1 MQLATN
7 LCMLLLIKANVLLSS
22 LTYLRDLVLQ
32 IKRYMHD
39 TGLEI
44 CIKWIYIKSR
54 EYSKG
59 SEALHQFLNAQL
71 KNCTQLLVKFP
82 KDKQQHM
89 QQRMIVM
96 FRN

>member
-44 CIKWIYIKSR
+44 LSLIHI
-54 EYSKG
+54 
-59 SEALHQFLNAQL
+59 
-71 KNCTQLLVKFP
+71 
-82 KDKQQHM
+82 
-89 QQRMIVM
+89 
-96 FRN
+96 